1 MRKEDIA
8 SAVIYLLMIA
18 VAIIVGLTV
27 IKDAFGNLYDFSFN
41 VYAFA
46 IIVILVGLLFNI
58 IMLEVL
64 HVFGGKIG
72 GYSVVSFNVLG
83 FCWSKTLGKWKF
95 KFSDFD
101 GLTGETKLA
110 PKSKEAKLNWVVWLP
125 LLGYLTELALG
136 IVLFSMGSKQL
147 PPHDPRRWIAIASM
161 LFVIISSMIA
171 LYNFIP
177 VKLDSMTDGYRLTL
191 IGKKVN
197 VEALNE
203 LMRIE
208 NLQREGLPVDNVK
221 IFTEITDFTANLNLF
236 HVYECLAKKEYDKAI
251 KLIDTIIEVPEK
263 MSSTTYNRL
272 LAQKL
277 YVEVI
282 NSSKEDAKKY
292 YDENVKDDSRRF
304 IANDISMESLRAY
317 ILIAGILEDSQA
329 EVEYAKSRKAKALK
343 RALPSRAE
351 LEDKLF
357 EEAFEMIK
365 QHHPDWEFQE
375 TTSK

>member
-27 IKDAFGNLYDFSFN
+27 IRNAFGNYDFSLN
-41 VYAFA
+41 PYAFA
-46 IIVILVGLLFNI
+46 IIVIIVGLLFNI

-64 HVFGGKIG
+64 HVLGGKIG

-110 PKSKEAKLNWVVWLP
+110 PKSEEAKLNWVVWLP

-147 PPHDPRRWIAIASM
+147 PPRDPRRWIAIASM

-236 HVYECLAKKEYDKAI
+236 HIYECLAKKEYDKAI